1 MNKRRSRYR
10 RGVTETI
17 SSVIMTAIVIT
28 VGLITWGF
36 AKGSTS
42 IIAKD
47 YFDGVITQTDD
58 FLERYSIK
66 NVYYDETN
74 NMLYLFLYNY
84 GSITISVDSYI
95 YLSSGLSYSNIGR
108 IIGPNQLV
116 NISYHVYIPHGTWVN
131 ITCQTGWSMTIH
143 DRYCLS

>member
-47 YFDGVITQTDD
+47 YIDGVITQTDD

-84 GSITISVDSYI
+84 GSITITVDSYI
-95 YLSSGLSYSNIGR
+95 YLSSGLSYSNIGK

-116 NISYHVYIPHGTWVN
+116 NVSYHVYIPHDTWVN
-131 ITCQTGWSMTIH
+131 ITCQTGRSMTIH

>member
-1 MNKRRSRYR
+1 M
-10 RGVTETI
+10 TETI

-47 YFDGVITQTDD
+47 YIDGVITQTDD

-84 GSITISVDSYI
+84 GSITITVDSYI
-95 YLSSGLSYSNIGR
+95 YLSSGLSYSNIGK

-116 NISYHVYIPHGTWVN
+116 NVSYHVYIPHDTWVN
-131 ITCQTGWSMTIH
+131 ITCQTGRSMTIH